1 MEVRRRW
8 CYCSLCTVVTVLVGV
23 QTVCW
28 LLLAVSATISVLW
41 PGYTPYPILP
51 LSSIRI
57 SITVLGV
64 SFLGILSNSVLFA
77 GIKTDMHSLLI
88 PWIVTNSILV
98 LGFFSIGT
106 YFLIFLTRAPTNKD
120 TALAAFSAIPI
131 LFSILGFVILILVM
145 KLFIKM
151 KQKKLLV
158 RVASSFR
165 GSRASLNYR
174 TCVRSVASYDGYQDQ
189 VMNGMVERYN
199 VGIRK
204 LSENKRFDKSRKP
217 NSNSQNLGSRPGQVY
232 SLYKSRSL
240 EHILDSST
248 DESLYQEKYTK
259 SLQRIPKRK
268 QKTDTMRSNKSC
280 TSMKSVSIHPRV
292 VEYHYSDA
300 KDAQADNNDK
310 KDVMEDVAMSDYSE
324 GSVPPPIFPKQ
335 GNLANMGY
343 YQDFVL

>member
-1 MEVRRRW
+1 MEVRRRC
-8 CYCSLCTVVTVLVGV
+8 CYCPLCTVVTVLVGV

-28 LLLAVSATISVLW
+28 LLLAISATISVLW
-41 PGYTPYPILP
+41 PSYTLYPVLG
-51 LSSIRI
+51 LSSLRI

-88 PWIVTNSILV
+88 PWIVTNSLLV

-106 YFLIFLTRAPTNKD
+106 YFLIFLTRAHTKKD
-120 TALAAFSAIPI
+120 TVLAVFSAIPI
-131 LFSILGFVILILVM
+131 LFSILVFVILILVM
-145 KLFIKM
+145 KLFFKM

-174 TCVRSVASYDGYQDQ
+174 TCARSIASHDGYQDQ
-189 VMNGMVERYN
+189 VMNGMVDRYN
-199 VGIRK
+199 MGIKR
-204 LSENKRFDKSRKP
+204 LSENKRLDKSRKT
-217 NSNSQNLGSRPGQVY
+217 NSENLRSHPGQIY
-232 SLYKSRSL
+232 SMYKSRSL

-268 QKTDTMRSNKSC
+268 QKTDTMRSSKSA

-300 KDAQADNNDK
+300 KDAHADNNDK

-335 GNLANMGY
+335 SSLASMGY